1 MYVYD
6 KRCGMYSYD
15 TSFSSRCIGAVMQF
29 GYTKY
34 IDKDGDEQA
43 ELTEIKVFPKYYS
56 HEANRP
62 IIGSPLEIVNL
73 MRAYYGH
80 EIQNTSIH
88 QEIKLKL
95 EYYGYIPED

>member
-1 MYVYD
+1 
-6 KRCGMYSYD
+6 MYSYD